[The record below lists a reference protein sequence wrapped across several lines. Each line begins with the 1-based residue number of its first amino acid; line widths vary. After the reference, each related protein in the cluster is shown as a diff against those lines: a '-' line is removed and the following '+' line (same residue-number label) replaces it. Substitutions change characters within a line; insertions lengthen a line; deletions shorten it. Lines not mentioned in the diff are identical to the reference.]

1 MKRLFPILLLATA
14 PAFAQETVTVTAD
27 PVRLLDGGASE
38 AAIGLDLPLNRL
50 PRAATQV
57 SETTLSRYGVTGL
70 DDLTAITPNA
80 YTSSFYGVEG
90 SVNLRGTLAENYFR
104 GFRRAENRGTYA
116 TPLQGQITILRGPP
130 TPVMGPGKVGGL
142 VDFAPAAV
150 NQNRVTLTYGAYEK
164 RNLMLQ
170 AGTAVALGGMEGR
183 VSLRAALDDSHSF
196 YRGLH
201 PRRQSL
207 SLSADLASG
216 GWSLSGDYLFHHSD
230 GEVQTPGWN
239 RLTQALIDNGTYITG
254 RDTSLVDADSNGR
267 LTLDE
272 LGGNPYFFD
281 PAFTPL
287 AIPGGTTPAHRL
299 DAGFG
304 TTRLDRRTVHVSA
317 ADFSRTDTHTGFVEL
332 RRELA
337 GGDFLR
343 LQLFADAM
351 GNDRFVSYGFPAS
364 VLTRIGEA
372 RLRYDFD
379 RSWDGVNARTVLG
392 ASLRHTSAR
401 DRQSFNSGVIAL
413 DRRDISVGA
422 QANDIF
428 ASPFSADPPGTIGL
442 GWENDLT
449 SSINNA
455 GLFAYSDL
463 GHGRLHLLLGG
474 RYDHFNV
481 HSREAG
487 VLAYAPP
494 AGAADGGRFSWSASL
509 SWQDDSGFTPY
520 ATYAR
525 TNALESGQAGEVP
538 TSLLINGG
546 WLSTSTLEEVGIKY
560 AAPRLEASFSLYR
573 QHRTQLNTVGAVSIT
588 GTRGEGVEL
597 ELRWLLD
604 EHFSATLAA
613 SQQHTF
619 FKGPD
624 RSFAYVPAR
633 NLGIAPQDGFGG
645 SYVVYDF
652 SALKGPGDYDNALMP
667 HAVISPAL
675 SYSGEGPGFLWGA
688 TLGATYVG
696 QTRQTVPDPVTYPS
710 HVTANASLFVRM
722 GAWEAAFNL
731 DNALDA
737 RFFTP
742 DADIYANLGAL
753 PGMGR
758 RWRISLSRSF

>member
-1 MKRLFPILLLATA
+1 MKRLFPLLFLFAA
-14 PAFAQETVTVTAD
+14 PAFAQETVIVTAD
-27 PVRLLDGGASE
+27 PVRLLDARASE
-38 AAIGLDLPLNRL
+38 AATGLDLPLGRL

-130 TPVMGPGKVGGL
+130 TPVMGAGKVGGL

-170 AGTAVALGGMEGR
+170 AGTPVALGDMDGR
-183 VSLRAALDDSHSF
+183 ISLRVELDDSHSF

-216 GWSLSGDYLFHHSD
+216 GWSLSGDYLFYHSD

-239 RLTQALIDNGTYITG
+239 RLTQALIDSGTYITG
-254 RDTSLVDADSNGR
+254 RDTSLSDTDGNGR
-267 LTLDE
+267 LTLNE

-281 PAFTPL
+281 PAFSPL

-299 DAGFG
+299 DTGVG
-304 TTRLDRRTVHVSA
+304 MTRLDRRTVHVSA

-332 RRELA
+332 RRELES
-337 GGDFLR
+337 GDSLR
-343 LQLFADAM
+343 LQFFADAM

-364 VLTRIGEA
+364 VATRILEA
-372 RLRYDFD
+372 RLRHDFD
-379 RSWDGVNARTVLG
+379 RTWGGFEARTVLG
-392 ASLRHTSAR
+392 ASFRHTGAR
-401 DRQSFNSGVIAL
+401 DRQSFNSGIIAL
-413 DRRDISVGA
+413 DRRDISIGG
-422 QANDIF
+422 QPNDIMD
-428 ASPFSADPPGTIGL
+428 SPFSADPPGSIGL
-442 GWENDLT
+442 AWESDLT
-449 SSINNA
+449 STINNA
-455 GLFAYSDL
+455 GLFATSDL
-463 GHGRLHLLLGG
+463 GHGPLHLLLGA
-474 RYDHFNV
+474 RFDHFNV

-487 VLAYAPP
+487 VLAFAPP
-494 AGAADGGRFSWSASL
+494 SGAAGGGRFSWSASL
-509 SWQDDSGFTPY
+509 SWQDVSGFTPY

-525 TNALESGQAGEVP
+525 TIALESGQAGEVA

-546 WLSTSTLEEVGIKY
+546 WLSTSTLEEVGVKY
-560 AAPRLEASFSLYR
+560 AAPRLEAALSLYR
-573 QHRTQLNTVGAVSIT
+573 QHRTLLSTVGAISVN
-588 GTRGEGVEL
+588 GTRGEGIEL

-604 EHFSATLAA
+604 EDFSATLAA

-619 FKGPD
+619 IKGPD
-624 RSFAYVPAR
+624 RSFTYVPAR
-633 NLGIAPQDGFGG
+633 TLGVSPQDGFGG
-645 SYVVYDF
+645 SFISYDF
-652 SALKGPGDYDNALMP
+652 SALKGLGDYDSSLMP

-675 SYSGEGPGFLWGA
+675 SYSGKGEGFLWGA
-688 TLGATYVG
+688 TLGATWVG

-710 HVTANASLFVRM
+710 HVTANASAFVRM

-731 DNALDA
+731 DNVLDA

-758 RWRISLSRSF
+758 RWRISVSRSF